1 LRFNSQSSRKSL
13 SPSEHLPV
21 KFAEESTIPLLALR
35 MDFVAKPGTNVDL
48 ARAVEELL
56 THSELN
62 REGLRSSV
70 LLVSDRE
77 SRLVTLLT
85 LWEAQQFNKARDRL
99 TSWVFKLIAR
109 FADGSVRTHTGVAHF
124 LLPETAPKL
133 TLSDLRPAEIA
144 ELVEIASAG

>member
-1 LRFNSQSSRKSL
+1 LRFNSQSSRKS
-13 SPSEHLPV
+13 SSLPEYFPA
-21 KFAEESTIPLLALR
+21 KHAEESTVPLLALR
-35 MDFVAKPGTNVDL
+35 MDFVAKPGANGDFASNVEQLL
-48 ARAVEELL
+48 AHA
-56 THSELN
+56 ELN
-62 REGLRSSV
+62 REGLRSSM

-85 LWEAQQFNKARDRL
+85 LWEAQRFNRGRDRL
-99 TSWVFKLIAR
+99 TSWVFKLVSR
-109 FADGSVRTHTGVAHF
+109 FADGPVRAHTGVAHF